1 MVRVSARAGR
11 RVRMERGELRE
22 LHYIAPIVNLASIAR
37 YGILSHA
44 RAARVVPDH
53 ESVADETVQGRRAG
67 KRLPSGRALH
77 EYANLYLNARN
88 PMLYRR
94 CHEGRTR
101 DLCVLRID
109 VRVLDRPGAYVADRN
124 AASDSA
130 GIRQAP
136 DGLAE
141 IERSEAFAYD
151 WRRDDALAQQDA
163 RAKTMAEAL
172 IPDRVPPDRVA
183 GAYVV
188 DRRHGERV
196 GEEWPAL
203 PCTIEPDVYFGF
215 CAWRQ

>member
-1 MVRVSARAGR
+1 M
-11 RVRMERGELRE
+11 
-22 LHYIAPIVNLASIAR
+22 P
-37 YGILSHA
+37 
-44 RAARVVPDH
+44 
-53 ESVADETVQGRRAG
+53 
-67 KRLPSGRALH
+67 
-77 EYANLYLNARN
+77 
-88 PMLYRR
+88 
-94 CHEGRTR
+94 
-101 DLCVLRID
+101 
-109 VRVLDRPGAYVADRN
+109 VLDRPGAYVADRN

-130 GIRQAP
+130 GIRRAP

-172 IPDRVPPDRVA
+172 IPDRVPPDLVA

-196 GEEWPAL
+196 GEKWPAL
-203 PCTIEPDVYFGF
+203 PCTIDPDVYFGF

>member
-22 LHYIAPIVNLASIAR
+22 LHYVAPIVNLASIAR

-53 ESVADETVQGRRAG
+53 ESVADASVQGRRAG
-67 KRLPSGRALH
+67 KQLPSGRALH

-124 AASDSA
+124 AACDSA
-130 GIRQAP
+130 GAGRADGDRAERGVRLRLAARRHARPAGRAGEDDGRGVDPGPCAAGPRRGSVCRGQA
-136 DGLAE
+136 
-141 IERSEAFAYD
+141 
-151 WRRDDALAQQDA
+151 A
-163 RAKTMAEAL
+163 RGTG
-172 IPDRVPPDRVA
+172 RGGVA
-183 GAYVV
+183 GVAVH
-188 DRRHGERV
+188 DRSGRV
-196 GEEWPAL
+196 LRLLRME
-203 PCTIEPDVYFGF
+203 
-215 CAWRQ
+215 Q